1 MALTCIVSLLA
12 VAWLGPDSLDR
23 VVVAMVINL
32 VVVVGLYMFVGIS
45 GVFSFGHARSWRSAR
60 TRARFSSSRRRR
72 GATSCPSCR
81 ASSPSATSTP
91 ACATLAAA
99 RLAAA
104 FALVL
109 SLPLAR
115 LSGLTAG
122 LATFAVLSI
131 VNIVARNWEQV
142 THGTAGVSG
151 IPTTTT
157 IWGAL
162 GWALVAMTAAWL
174 FQRSRVGL
182 RLRASREDETR
193 RALDRCRRRAG
204 ARDRVRPSA
213 FFVGVAGALFGMF
226 IGSFNPDAFFLNITF
241 LMVAMLVI
249 GGTTSL
255 AGAVVGTLAIS
266 AISEFLR
273 RLEGGVDLGFVAVS
287 GKAGL
292 REVGARARDAR
303 DPDLP
308 AAWSEGGRELGWP
321 FRARSAKVAE
331 P

>member
-1 MALTCIVSLLA
+1 M
-12 VAWLGPDSLDR
+12 
-23 VVVAMVINL
+23 
-32 VVVVGLYMFVGIS
+32 
-45 GVFSFGHARSWRSAR
+45 
-60 TRARFSSSRRRR
+60 
-72 GATSCPSCR
+72 
-81 ASSPSATSTP
+81 
-91 ACATLAAA
+91 
-99 RLAAA
+99 AAA

-162 GWALVAMTAAWL
+162 GWAMAAMAAAWL

-182 RLRASREDETR
+182 RLRASRENESAAR
-193 RALDRCRRRAG
+193 SIGVAVARERAIAF
-204 ARDRVRPSA
+204 VVSA

-241 LMVAMLVI
+241 LMIAMLVI

-266 AISEFLR
+266 AVSEFLR
-273 RLEGGVDLGFVAVS
+273 RVEGGVDLGFVQR
-287 GKAGL
+287 L
-292 REVGARARDAR
+292 RSTRDC
-303 DPDLP
+303 
-308 AAWSEGGRELGWP
+308 GRS
-321 FRARSAKVAE
+321 RSRS
-331 P
+331 